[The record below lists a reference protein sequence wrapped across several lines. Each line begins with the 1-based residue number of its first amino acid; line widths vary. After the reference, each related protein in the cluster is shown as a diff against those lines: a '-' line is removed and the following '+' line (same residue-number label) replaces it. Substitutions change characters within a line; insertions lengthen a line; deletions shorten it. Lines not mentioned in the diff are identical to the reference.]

1 MCCEG
6 TELSDLLASKIDRA
20 QASRTLCLVYK
31 QQTERGLPL
40 LFFLSL
46 THQAIIFFFLWMK
59 IQHVPLDEKHPK
71 CGFYR
76 LCWEGYKTKHC
87 GEAPFNNNSI
97 YIISLQMDS
106 LQMVDGVCFIA
117 VSGRIDT
124 GNTVRCLPLRYS
136 YCPSSKPCSNL
147 VVFHY

>member
-46 THQAIIFFFLWMK
+46 THQAIFFFLWMK
-59 IQHVPLDEKHPK
+59 IQHVLLDEKHPK

-76 LCWEGYKTKHC
+76 LFWKGYKTKHC
-87 GEAPFNNNSI
+87 REAPFNNNSI

-106 LQMVDGVCFIA
+106 LWMVDGVCFIA
-117 VSGRIDT
+117 MSGRIDT
-124 GNTVRCLPLRYS
+124 GNTVRCLPLHCS
-136 YCPSSKPCSNL
+136 CCPPSKPCSNL
-147 VVFHY
+147 VVSHS